1 MRFRIQGLRI
11 SWQLKREQSSSP
23 QAGQTTL
30 EDLGP
35 DFDRKSRIRHMQ
47 FILDKVQVLAG
58 DDKALESIRP
68 DIRSSLATAEE
79 RCRAED
85 LQQCQLFIRAVAA
98 VARFLGA
105 RNALDD
111 RIRWGEVA
119 LAVAEM
125 TNDNLAIAELC
136 GSVISWPLLQQGRHE
151 EAGLYCLRGLEA
163 AKRVEDPVTGARWAG
178 SAARTLSGI
187 ARDNKDAETAYHW
200 AGQAAMY
207 AKICN
212 EQTLIR
218 GAELDFGYAALLR
231 GDFVEAETRFRKIL
245 GWEEQGADL
254 QRIGD
259 RSGDLAIA
267 IVNRA
272 IRSTDSLEKARL
284 LEEAGT
290 LVNRTND
297 LGKEI
302 GNEVMVAESEIALA
316 VLARTA
322 GEEDE
327 YRRLMESGHRTF
339 GRRGIVRPGRWEQ
352 FVEWV

>member
-1 MRFRIQGLRI
+1 
-11 SWQLKREQSSSP
+11 
-23 QAGQTTL
+23 
-30 EDLGP
+30 
-35 DFDRKSRIRHMQ
+35 MQ
-47 FILDKVQVLAG
+47 FILGQVQVSAG
-58 DDKALESIRP
+58 DDKALEPIRL
-68 DIRSSLATAEE
+68 DIMKSLTTAKEL
-79 RCRAED
+79 CRAED
-85 LQQCQLFIRAVAA
+85 VQQCQLFVRAVAA

-111 RIRWGEVA
+111 RVRWGEMA

-151 EAGLYCLRGLEA
+151 EARLYCLRGLEA

-187 ARDNKDAETAYHW
+187 ARDNRDAETAYHW

-259 RSGDLAIA
+259 RSGDLAVAIA
-267 IVNRA
+267 NRA
-272 IRSTDSLEKARL
+272 IRSADSLEKARL
-284 LEEAGT
+284 LEEART
-290 LVNRTND
+290 LVNRTMG

-327 YRRLMESGHRTF
+327 YLRLMESGHGRF
-339 GRRGIVRPGRWEQ
+339 GRLGIVRPGRWEQ